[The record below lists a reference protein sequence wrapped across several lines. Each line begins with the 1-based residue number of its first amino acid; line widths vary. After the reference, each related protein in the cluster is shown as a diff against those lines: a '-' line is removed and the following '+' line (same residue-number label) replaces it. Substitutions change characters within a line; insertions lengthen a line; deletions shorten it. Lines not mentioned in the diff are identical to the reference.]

1 MSSNEQGP
9 DVAALLHEIA
19 AKLRRSMP
27 IEELLQIRDLLDDAA
42 FLPQLKARLRQ
53 LDNSPEAKIALLN
66 RLALTMRETER
77 LRDRRESWRSLTG
90 QMAVGGGTGIIIG
103 GVVAFLN
110 PAIGFLALIVA
121 GGGALAG
128 AAGWMIAR
136 RLDDQRSAYK
146 QITERV
152 SAIIKAV
159 ENDH

>member
-121 GGGALAG
+121 YRSGGRRAG
-128 AAGWMIAR
+128 GRGRMDDRSAAGRPAQ
-136 RLDDQRSAYK
+136 RL
-146 QITERV
+146 
-152 SAIIKAV
+152 
-159 ENDH
+159 